1 MTSAIF
7 LLEASL
13 LALDGG
19 IDRFY
24 TEAFL
29 SWSDLICH
37 LTDEGAVLVP
47 LGSTTETGWGCTR
60 DRPDGIPNIRL
71 FTITS
76 DATWGAIRVTFWNA
90 SQAKTAWGTVR
101 HLSACARP

>member
-1 MTSAIF
+1 MVLHEEATACVAVPQCLW
-7 LLEASL
+7 LLCEY
-13 LALDGG
+13 D
-19 IDRFY
+19 
-24 TEAFL
+24 
-29 SWSDLICH
+29 
-37 LTDEGAVLVP
+37 P
-47 LGSTTETGWGCTR
+47 R

-90 SQAKTAWGTVR
+90 SQAKIAGGTVH